1 MNQDRFGFYEKD
13 GKPELPPAASRTVE
27 LYPNR
32 EMFTNV
38 DDNFVFN
45 AHGRHVYTMSYAEA
59 YALSRIG
66 DKITQIQ
73 VLRAFRK
80 LDLRTAKDIIEFLIA
95 NFKPR

>member
-1 MNQDRFGFYEKD
+1 MNQDRFGFYGKD
-13 GKPELPPAASRTVE
+13 GNPELPPKASRTVE

-32 EMFTNV
+32 EMFTSTE
-38 DDNFVFN
+38 DDFVFN
-45 AHGRHVYTMSYAEA
+45 AHGRHVYTMSYNEA